1 MPKPKVYPDTE
12 GSVYQAWCPMWGF
25 FDIRWAAAYTPSDNN
40 DKRYDT
46 DLDVYVQ
53 GDLDEK
59 TFLCVGVFA

>member
-25 FDIRWAAAYTPSDNN
+25 FDVRWAASYVPPDNN
-40 DKRYDT
+40 GKRYDT
-46 DLDVYVQ
+46 DLDIYVQ